1 MRLLTYTHKGR
12 TAIGVARNEWVIDIA
27 AAAALMQFPAPPAT
41 MRELI
46 EAGDT
51 ALGQVRTTT
60 NSAAVKLN
68 TDSSGLEAA
77 GAAVRL
83 ADVRV
88 EAPVR
93 PSKIIGIGLNYAKH
107 AVEGGR
113 PIPEQPLI
121 FSKWP
126 TTVIAPGD
134 FIDYPT
140 KITQQLDF
148 EAELAVVMG
157 KPAKN
162 VAAADALS
170 YVFGYTVGNDVSARD
185 LQRNDG
191 QWGRAKGLDTFCPLG
206 PVIVTADEIPN
217 PQDLPIRSILN
228 GTVMQSSNT
237 NDMIFSVARLIEY
250 ITAAFT
256 LLPGDVIMTGT
267 PEGVGIFRDP
277 PVLMGD
283 GDRIRI
289 EIDPIGGI
297 ENPVRV
303 VG

>member
-1 MRLLTYTHKGR
+1 MRLLTYTHKDR
-12 TAIGVARNEWVIDIA
+12 TAIGVEKDGWVIDAA
-27 AAAALMQFPAPPAT
+27 AAAALQRLPAPPAT

-46 EAGDT
+46 EAGD
-51 ALGQVRTTT
+51 AVVGQVRTAT
-60 NSAAVKLN
+60 NAAAVRLK

-77 GAAVRL
+77 GAALRL
-83 ADVRV
+83 DDVRV

-107 AVEGGR
+107 ALEGGR
-113 PIPEQPLI
+113 PIPQQPLI

-134 FIDYPT
+134 YIDYPT

-157 KPAKN
+157 KRAKN
-162 VAAADALS
+162 VSEADALS

-206 PVIVTADEIPN
+206 PVIVTADEVPD

-228 GTVMQSSNT
+228 GTQMQSSNT

-256 LLPGDVIMTGT
+256 LLPGDIIMTGT

-277 PVLMGD
+277 PVLMDD

-289 EIDPIGGI
+289 EIDPIGSI